1 MSAVEKS
8 AEVKNALITG
18 GSRGIGAACALSLAK
33 AGFNIAISYLG
44 SAGKAEAVVQSCRKI
59 GVEAIAVQA
68 DISSEEDCLKL
79 VKQVREELG
88 SIYLLV
94 NNAGIT
100 RDGLAMRMKTEQ
112 FTDVITANLNGTFIM
127 SREVLTDM
135 VKSRGGRII
144 NMASVA
150 GIYGNAGQ
158 ANYAASKAGVIGLT
172 RSLAKEVG
180 SRGITVNAIAP
191 GFIETDMTDV
201 LPDKV
206 KEAALKKIV
215 LKRFGKVDDIAA
227 AAVFLASAEAAYI
240 TGQVLEIS
248 GGLSL

>member
-1 MSAVEKS
+1 MSAEEKS

-44 SAGKAEAVVQSCRKI
+44 SDGKAEAVVQSCRKI